1 MKDNTLYDLNNILF
15 QQLRSLTDE
24 SLTGEKLTEAIRR
37 STAVQGLSET
47 IIENAALTLKANLAV
62 NNSLAEVQMPKMIE
76 VPSRTNKQPAL
87 PAAKT
92 LNG

>member
-1 MKDNTLYDLNNILF
+1 MKNNTLYDLNNILF

-24 SLTGEKLTEAIRR
+24 SLAGEKLTEAIRR

-47 IIENAALTLKANLAV
+47 IIENAALALKATLTV

-76 VPSRTNKQPAL
+76 DSPQTNKQTAL
-87 PAAKT
+87 SAPKA